1 MSTTR
6 PDAVHGRKYRSKKN
20 RPCDLCRKKRMA
32 CLREDNMTRC
42 LPCELR
48 KLDCTYVLEPVKKR
62 KRSNETADE
71 APTAEKIRLDVYT
84 TRPRHLTVSSNQ
96 LDQRPRTRNS
106 LELHNGQTSLFVGFS
121 GDQDPWLLSK
131 LYRDHDAPEESD
143 INYDLKKT
151 PSTRVCLLPGHAQ
164 QDAVVDAARIHVYHL
179 VAVPGE
185 SPAGCPQPEGRTD
198 VLTVRFRAGSAVAG
212 AGRCHAADY
221 PGAAAQGELAAA
233 ADPQRQRSPP
243 LGAVGITRSHGTG
256 AGPEPRAARMGHPAV
271 GGAHA
276 APALV
281 DDLRLRQVGEFWAVA
296 VVAHR
301 RHGVQG

>member
-48 KLDCTYVLEPVKKR
+48 KLDCKYVLEPVKKR

-71 APTAEKIRLDVYT
+71 APTAEIIRLDVYT

-131 LYRDHDAPEESD
+131 LCRDHDAPEESD
-143 INYDLKKT
+143 INYDLKNPLNT
-151 PSTRVCLLPGHAQ
+151 SVPVIFSVCPTEYLNPRPDRYHV
-164 QDAVVDAARIHVYHL
+164 DTIKRVVDPFADKLIERFFCAINPCYPVINRSVFFQDMRSKTLSSTLLASMFIIS
-179 VAVPGE
+179 
-185 SPAGCPQPEGRTD
+185 SPYLEKAQRDALSQKDAQTFQLYD
-198 VLTVRFRAGSAVAG
+198 FVLKALSLEQ
-212 AGRCHAADY
+212 
-221 PGAAAQGELAAA
+221 GAATLQTIQALLLKVSS
-233 ADPQRQRSPP
+233 RP
-243 LGAVGITRSHGTG
+243 LLIRNAIISCFLY
-256 AGPEPRAARMGHPAV
+256 A
-271 GGAHA
+271 
-276 APALV
+276 
-281 DDLRLRQVGEFWAVA
+281 
-296 VVAHR
+296 
-301 RHGVQG
+301 